1 MIRAKTIPI
10 IKKNKRDGRP
20 IPRLEDRERID
31 GGMTL

>member
-1 MIRAKTIPI
+1 MILKQYQLL
-10 IKKNKRDGRP
+10 NKRIGDGRP